1 MAKIIKTEIGGKYVA
16 SSSLQKLKTAFEDE
30 LLYFGTSS
38 VYSEVRKKIFS
49 VDFETLRRMAE
60 RLSIVSMIVNC
71 REQQSL
77 PFFFP
82 ATELSQPGFVIFKKG
97 KFDKKFKQKDK
108 RAMELAEM
116 ISNTGFV
123 DDSVREDNFLD
134 FAQMLVREVLTIDQV
149 AVELQRNKRGEVG
162 AFWLVDGAT
171 ISRCTEKGYEDNP
184 ELAFVQEVRGQVLA
198 SYTRD
203 EMIVDYMF
211 KRADMR
217 YRGYGYALL
226 EQAIDLVST
235 LIMGITYNRDIFTK
249 DKIPKGF
256 IALQGEV
263 DRESIEAVE
272 RYWYMAMSGAGARF
286 NIPIIPSG
294 KEGVSMDFKNLGQTN
309 RDLEYHKLMLFFLS
323 LFGAVFGIDLAE
335 LGIKTDTSQQLLGEQ
350 IAKRQE
356 YSKDRG
362 LKSLLSFIQSVMNR
376 ILNKIDPEYSFLFL
390 GVNPED
396 EQKKF
401 EVFGKALATTKTI
414 NELRNIDGDKPLEGN
429 QYDMVLNPTLV
440 QAMQMQGGGEEGEY
454 AEGEYAGEEG
464 GEIEQEIE
472 NEEPAEK
479 KESAEEIEKSL
490 NEHLENLEEQDYD
503 YKSLL

>member
-1 MAKIIKTEIGGKYVA
+1 MARIIQTTNKGKYVA

-38 VYSEVRKKIFS
+38 VYSEVRKKTFS

-60 RLSIVSMIVNC
+60 RLSIVSMIINC
-71 REQQSL
+71 REQQTL
-77 PFFFP
+77 PFLSP
-82 ATELSQPGFVIFKKG
+82 ATEISQPGFVIFKKG

-108 RAMELAEM
+108 RAMELVEM
-116 ISNTGFV
+116 VSNTGFA
-123 DDSVREDNFLD
+123 DDLTREDDFLD
-134 FAQMLVREVLTIDQV
+134 FGKMLVREVLTIDHI
-149 AVELQRNKRGEVG
+149 AIELQRNKRGEVG

-171 ISRCTEKGYEDNP
+171 ISRCTEKGYENNP

-198 SYTRD
+198 SYSRD

-217 YRGYGYALL
+217 YRGYGYAVL

-249 DKIPKGF
+249 DKVPKGF

-263 DRESIEAVE
+263 DRETIEAVE

-294 KEGVSMDFKNLGQTN
+294 KEGVSMDFKTLGQTN

-335 LGIKTDTSQQLLGEQ
+335 LGIKTDTTQQLLGEQ
-350 IAKRQE
+350 VAKRQE

-362 LKSLLSFIQSVMNR
+362 LKSLLSFIQSVMNK
-376 ILNKIDPEYSFLFL
+376 ILSKIDPDYSFLFV
-390 GVNPED
+390 GINPED
-396 EQKKF
+396 ELKKY
-401 EVFGKALATTKTI
+401 EVFGKALSTVKTV
-414 NELRNIDGDKPLEGN
+414 NELRDIEGDEPLEGEEN
-429 QYDMVLNPTLV
+429 NMILNSTLV
-440 QAMQMQGGGEEGEY
+440 QAKQSMGGGEEYEE
-454 AEGEYAGEEG
+454 EGEENYEEEEPG
-464 GEIEQEIE
+464 DLEP
-472 NEEPAEK
+472 EPAEK

-490 NEHLENLEEQDYD
+490 SEHLQQLEEQNYD